1 MILLCKSLGIS
12 GYISYA
18 VNLYFYISNSFLVV
32 RCSPNKSSTPL
43 EDWARKTTLS
53 PKTPVSIVN
62 QELSSKKL
70 NLYSFTLSIVQT
82 LFVYVLLRYS
92 V

>member
-32 RCSPNKSSTPL
+32 RCLPNNSSTPL
-43 EDWARKTTLS
+43 EDWARRTTRSL
-53 PKTPVSIVN
+53 KAPVSLDN
-62 QELSSKKL
+62 QVLTSKKL